1 MTKLNARPFAFFYA
15 APAAAFSAAFSTGIL
30 ILALTLSVPV
40 LPAFAAEPSAAVGT
54 SSATAEINIF
64 NRKYIEVDKYAVR
77 LDLFPEKHMVSGEVD
92 IFPAPGA
99 EFSGEVVLNLHSDM
113 DVRSLVTHPSGKQ
126 PDHRR
131 SGDLITFSCDGPA
144 SKISVSFYGDPSRYI
159 TPKNSFTYIG
169 KEGCYFDDLCAYFP
183 RAGFGGKSAFELSV
197 THPVN
202 WTPVTQGERAWT
214 LDLRN
219 GRAETLFAN
228 VKKSR
233 CHTLAAG
240 PYVSTSPSYGGDFEI
255 NAFFY
260 ARDSEAASAH
270 LSEAAAILN
279 FYRSR
284 YGSNGI
290 KKLNIVEVEKVFPGG
305 YGPEEVVYITAAA
318 VDGKKVDFELL
329 SHEIAHQWF
338 GNFVMG
344 DFPASNFLNEAFATY
359 ASMEYTKEKHPGE
372 YQQKYDEMRREY
384 LAYRSYAGTGEV
396 SIDAAA
402 RDPRLGSA
410 WQVLLYYRGMMV
422 LNATLHLLERA
433 AGMKQCEI
441 ISKYLAFFAEKTVTV
456 DEFKKFLFDGKSSL
470 YSPAGVRDEKALG
483 DAAAAFDDFYYATAA
498 VELSVKSAA
507 IGAASNGRR
516 SARLVIT
523 RHDGIGRD
531 FETGVRVYG
540 RAEGAANGA
549 DLRIAEKTLVLK
561 RGENMVDFELDAG
574 YGAYKYFIDEENNNL
589 LSYKLPVFN
598 RRGTDTESIAV
609 MSVPE
614 NEPER
619 FGELCRELAGNAG
632 YKVISDGNFDPG
644 DLFKYRDVLLI
655 GNFSNSPLKDI
666 INCAFNIR
674 TGERVITTKN
684 CFNHGSF
691 DFVEGVSAKF
701 TMKNPFIEGGVVKAV
716 LFSGT
721 QALGGYTKLKS
732 GTDDF
737 CLYDSYRKKLKTGSF
752 NHGFSGEFEKNGGV
766 RLIYGG
772 AGIDK
777 KIITRRPVSLLIDL
791 YNSSSSSVETVIT
804 SAAPGTPPGSE
815 KVILPPGAVT
825 RYESIPMAAN
835 SNDLN
840 FTVAGGNGDILFR
853 ERIDADECS
862 GNADVVAVGTGGG
875 EEFRS
880 ISSMLNYLYTDQFKS
895 RYPPDAV
902 NVNFANSVINPIS
915 YEGFKTVIL
924 NNYDMASAPEKL
936 ADTLKNYAAAGGVVV
951 ISGGGMS
958 GIYSPRTASF
968 MKEIFGAGVS
978 SSKIH
983 MFDASKP
990 GIALKYSQNGIYSFR
1005 EAEWKDVVSIRDAEK
1020 DGGGAAPR
1028 ITRARG
1034 DNPIIAFARSGDGPA
1049 GGEPVAM
1056 FGSKLICRRIGNGA
1070 FYYLPYDFSD
1080 EALKSSRENIQIL
1093 KIVFSGGV
1101 EPAAAGLKKASPDS
1115 ILFNPSERP
1124 WPFTLQYFI
1133 IFMIVYILSYSL
1145 IYAYASRRKTG
1156 GRYIWLSAAAAM
1168 LGFAFL
1174 AFVLRY
1180 FTAFDRPPEI
1190 IGLTEISD
1198 GYYGPV
1204 CESGY
1209 HKIWPG
1215 NVDRLSIAFAGDLIT
1230 GNDNGYNYNKI
1241 EFSRIPGGF
1250 ITETPDPLIFYPVI
1264 FSATTLKHGGFRK
1277 SPFIIKALRPAD
1289 KSHFIVTAGGGIFEN
1304 LNISGP
1310 AVILVKTPGGFFL
1323 DAASSEKSEYIFGND
1338 RLTYRISVM
1347 EDIRKRL
1354 GVSAAGAEC
1363 LINLI
1368 FEQESR
1374 SFSKTEHLLFI
1385 ISAEEIKLRRR
1396 GSHDVKECKKINAAV
1411 ARLDFT
1417 DEKRSVIADF
1427 SFKKDKINFR
1437 NGLYTFVSFE
1447 PRRFKT
1453 FAANGGGTEETSLNA
1468 VISIKIPA
1476 DVSEKEIER
1485 FREHFIKS
1493 FADNLT
1499 PAFSGAGSA
1508 GLKFRAGEAYGQ
1520 DFINIMHDNNKNFV
1534 YNVSGGNLIF
1544 KIKNFGHYLNYDL
1557 DDPAGRAGFM
1567 IRQSAISWRRAI
1579 VSNFDVSVSYE

>member
-1 MTKLNARPFAFFYA
+1 MTKLNARPFAFFSA
-15 APAAAFSAAFSTGIL
+15 AHAAALSAGIL

-54 SSATAEINIF
+54 SSATAEINVF
-64 NRKYIEVDKYAVR
+64 NRKYIKVDKYAVR

-92 IFPAPGA
+92 IFPVPGA

-113 DVRSLVTHPSGKQ
+113 DVRTLSTYPGGKT
-126 PDHRR
+126 PGHRR
-131 SGDLITFSCDGPA
+131 KDDLITFSCDGPA

-197 THPVN
+197 THPEN
-202 WTPVTQGERAWT
+202 WKPVTQGERAWT

-219 GRAETLFAN
+219 GRAETRFAN

-240 PYVSTSPSYGGDFEI
+240 PYIRTPAADVGDFEI

-284 YGSNGI
+284 YGDDGI

-305 YGPEEVVYITAAA
+305 YGPEEVVYITAAV

-329 SHEIAHQWF
+329 AHEIAHQWF

-344 DFPASNFLNEAFATY
+344 EFPASNFLNEAFATY

-384 LAYRSYAGTGEV
+384 IAYRYHAGTGEV

-402 RDPRLGSA
+402 RDPRLGYA
-410 WQVLLYYRGMMV
+410 WQILLYYRGMMV

-433 AGMKQCEI
+433 AGMKQHEI
-441 ISKYLAFFAEKTVTV
+441 ISKYLAFFADKTVTV

-470 YSPAGVRDEKALG
+470 YSPAGVRDENALRK
-483 DAAAAFDDFYYATAA
+483 AAADFDDFYYATAA
-498 VELSVKSAA
+498 VELSVKSAVT
-507 IGAASNGRR
+507 GAAANGR
-516 SARLVIT
+516 SAARLAIT

-531 FETGVRVYG
+531 FEVGVAVYG
-540 RAEGAANGA
+540 CAAGDANLA

-589 LSYKLPVFN
+589 LYYKLPVFTG
-598 RRGTDTESIAV
+598 RGPDTESIAV
-609 MSVPE
+609 LGVPE
-614 NEPER
+614 GEPER

-644 DLFKYRDVLLI
+644 DLFKYRDILLI
-655 GNFSNSPLKDI
+655 GNFRNSPLKDI
-666 INCAFNIR
+666 FNCAFNIR
-674 TGERVITTKN
+674 TGERVITTRN

-701 TMKNPFIEGGVVKAV
+701 TMKNPFIEGGVVNAV
-716 LFSGT
+716 LFSGA
-721 QALGGYTKLKS
+721 QALGGYTKLRS
-732 GTDDF
+732 GLGDF
-737 CLYDSYRKKLKTGSF
+737 CFYDSYRKKLKTGCF
-752 NHGFSGEFEKNGGV
+752 NQGFSGEFEKNGGV
-766 RLIYGG
+766 RLIYDGVG
-772 AGIDK
+772 TGK
-777 KIITRRPVSLLIDL
+777 TFITRKPVSLLFDI
-791 YNSSSSSVETVIT
+791 YNSSPATIEALITYTAPGIPAAPET
-804 SAAPGTPPGSE
+804 SLLAPGT
-815 KVILPPGAVT
+815 VT
-825 RYESIPMAAN
+825 RHESLPMVINDNDITYTAAGN
-835 SNDLN
+835 
-840 FTVAGGNGDILFR
+840 NGDILFSG
-853 ERIDADECS
+853 RIEADARS
-862 GNADVVAVGTGGG
+862 GNADAVAVGAGGSG
-875 EEFRS
+875 EFQK
-880 ISSMLNYLYTDQFKS
+880 IGSMLNFLYADQFKS

-915 YEGFKTVIL
+915 YEGFKAVIL
-924 NNYDMASAPEKL
+924 NNYDMASTPEKL
-936 ADTLKNYAAAGGVVV
+936 ADTLKNYAAAGGIV
-951 ISGGGMS
+951 IVSGGGMS

-968 MKEIFGAGVS
+968 IKEIFGAGVS
-978 SSKIH
+978 SSKVHI
-983 MFDASKP
+983 FDASKP
-990 GIALKYSQNGIYSFR
+990 GIALKYSQNGIYSLQN
-1005 EAEWKDVVSIRDAEK
+1005 AEWKDVVKLQNSEK
-1020 DGGGAAPR
+1020 EGDGEAPR
-1028 ITRARG
+1028 ITLTRG
-1034 DNPIIAFARSGDGPA
+1034 DNPVVSFSAAETAAA
-1049 GGEPVAM
+1049 GGGGTPVTL
-1056 FGSKLICRRIGNGA
+1056 FGSKLIYRRFGNGA

-1080 EALKSSRENIQIL
+1080 ETLKSSRENIQIL
-1093 KIVFSGGV
+1093 KLIFSGGV
-1101 EPAAAGLKKASPDS
+1101 EPATAGLKKVSPDS

-1124 WPFTLQYFI
+1124 WPFTLQHFI
-1133 IFMIVYILSYSL
+1133 IFMIVYILSHSL

-1156 GRYIWLSAAAAM
+1156 GRYIWLSAAAA
-1168 LGFAFL
+1168 LLCLAFL
-1174 AFVLRY
+1174 AFVLRC
-1180 FTAFDRPPEI
+1180 FTSFDRATEI

-1215 NVDRLSIAFAGDLIT
+1215 NVDRLSLTFDGDLIAV
-1230 GNDNGYNYNKI
+1230 NDNGYNYNKI
-1241 EFSRIPGGF
+1241 DFSRIPGGYM
-1250 ITETPDPLIFYPVI
+1250 TETPDPLIFYPVI
-1264 FSATTLKHGGFRK
+1264 FSATTLKRGGFRK
-1277 SPFIIKALRPAD
+1277 SPFIINALRPAD
-1289 KSHFIVTAGGGIFEN
+1289 KKHFIVTVGASVFEN

-1310 AVILVKTPGGFFL
+1310 AVILIKTPGGFFL
-1323 DAASSEKSEYIFGND
+1323 DTASREKSEYIFGND
-1338 RLTYRISVM
+1338 CLTYRISVT

-1354 GVSAAGAEC
+1354 GISAAGAEC

-1374 SFSKTEHLLFI
+1374 SFNKAEHLLFI
-1385 ISAEEIKLRRR
+1385 ISAEDIKLRPR
-1396 GSHDVKECKKINAAV
+1396 GSYRLKECKKINATV
-1411 ARLDFT
+1411 TRLNFT

-1427 SFKKDKINFR
+1427 SFKKEKLNFR
-1437 NGLYTFVSFE
+1437 NDLYTSLSFE
-1447 PRRFKT
+1447 PRRFIN
-1453 FAANGGGTEETSLNA
+1453 FAANGGGTQETSLSA
-1468 VISIKIPA
+1468 VISIKTPA
-1476 DVSEKEIER
+1476 DVSEREIER

-1499 PAFSGAGSA
+1499 PAFSGSGSA
-1508 GLKFRAGEAYGQ
+1508 GLKFRAGEAYGR

-1544 KIKNFGHYLNYDL
+1544 KIKNFGHYLIYDL
-1557 DDPAGRAGFM
+1557 NDPAGRAGFV
-1567 IRQSAISWRRAI
+1567 IRQSAISWRRTI
-1579 VSNFDVSVSYE
+1579 VANFDISVIYE